1 MLIGPTLVASFIMT
15 IVIMNFGHVYGEDK
29 EEIVYFSLEE
39 TPEITKQKA
48 SDAFW
53 KNPLDT
59 PPFLILLGLIAIP
72 IFVAWKRKW
81 HIHEK
86 QNKQEK

>member
-1 MLIGPTLVASFIMT
+1 MLIEACFSSIIHHDYCNNEFWD
-15 IVIMNFGHVYGEDK
+15 VYGEDK

-39 TPEITKQKA
+39 TTEITKQKA